1 MKLTLDSIRNLQTQG
16 DNALGRLRNGL
27 DELRNGNF
35 PNFGG
40 ADFAGTDKDKAK
52 FSINAFMGQLIS
64 RDLALTSHFF
74 VTLQVPGAP
83 SMLSFAACATSLPGY
98 TVNTMEVRRYGVGPA
113 YSYPVS
119 NAVPELQISFYV
131 DAKGEILAFF
141 QTWANKVFN
150 MQVSDAP
157 DAPPHY
163 VASYK
168 SEYAANIDIDL
179 LDRSKDVHSK
189 YALRNAY
196 PVVVGQTELAWGDS
210 GIMRLPVT
218 FRFDSYTFENPAAP
232 AVDKNGQRGGVLND
246 IRQAFNEAGDVYDQI
261 QGFRGA
267 IENTVG
273 QIRNINVDNLFGNIS
288 LENNILPRFP
298 RG

>member
-1 MKLTLDSIRNLQTQG
+1 MKLTLDSIRALQDQG
-16 DNALGRLRNGL
+16 TNALGRLRNGI

-40 ADFAGTDKDKAK
+40 ADFAATDKDKAK
-52 FSINAFMGQLIS
+52 FSINAFMGQLIAK
-64 RDLALTSHFF
+64 DLALTSHFF
-74 VTLQVPGAP
+74 VTLQVAGAP
-83 SMLSFAACATSLPGY
+83 SLLSFAACATSLPGY

-119 NAVPELQISFYV
+119 NAIPELPITFYV
-131 DAKGEILAFF
+131 DARGEILSFF
-141 QTWANKVFN
+141 QDWANRVFN

-157 DAPPHY
+157 DAPAHY

-168 SEYAANIDIDL
+168 SEYVASIDIDL
-179 LDRSKDVHSK
+179 LDRTKEVHSK
-189 YALRNAY
+189 YSLRNAY
-196 PVVVGQTELAWGDS
+196 PVLVGQTELAWGDS

-218 FRFDSYTFENPAAP
+218 FKFDSYTFSRQSAAP
-232 AVDKNGQRGGVLND
+232 VDKTQQQGGVLND
-246 IRQAFNEAGDVYDQI
+246 IRQAFVEAGSVYDQV

-267 IENTVG
+267 IENSVN
-273 QIRNINVDNLFGNIS
+273 QVRNINI
-288 LENNILPRFP
+288 ENNILPSFP